1 MEIALPPRRRRWIAK
16 QPVEAARDTGGQYHH
31 PPSLLRKRSPGEGEK
46 IGLKNSAEELA
57 GGEDREGRRRRRKRR
72 RKRRKRSRRGTGKTS
87 SRVLGAFMGRKGM

>member
-57 GGEDREGRRRRRKRR
+57 CWEPFWGERRYRR
-72 RKRRKRSRRGTGKTS
+72 
-87 SRVLGAFMGRKGM
+87 